1 VIAKSTVIEGRG
13 GKSGGRAAKVV
24 GLTSG
29 GLRCVLATG
38 LRSPQGGLTAAQ
50 KSAEGKVGGSA
61 PPKARTVE
69 VVSRAVY
76 LARAMRQ
83 KNQIELNS
91 GTGAEGEAQSAAV
104 RETEA
109 SAAKASLEHPAVAGP
124 SMEAVVER
132 ENLKKALAQVK
143 RNKGA
148 AGVDGMTVGELPG
161 YLKEHWPTIRARLL
175 DGTYKP
181 QPVRRVEIPKASGG
195 LRPLGIPTV
204 LDRFIQQA
212 VMQVLQADWDG
223 TFSEASFGF
232 RPGRSAHQ
240 AVERAQAYIA
250 SGHAVVVDID
260 LEKFFER
267 VNHDILMGLVAKR
280 VADKRLLKLTRG
292 FLNAG
297 GMEGGSVSPT
307 EEGTPQ
313 GGPLS
318 PLLSNLMLDV
328 LDKELQK
335 RGHRFVRYADDCNI
349 YVRSQ
354 RAGER
359 VLAGIERFLEKRLKL
374 KINKAKSAVAK
385 PSVRKFLGFSFTGG
399 TEPRRR
405 IAPQALARFKAR
417 VRELTRRTRGRSLA
431 QIVKELSVYLIGWR
445 GYFGSCQTPSVLRK
459 LDEWIR
465 RRLRTIA
472 WKQWKYGPARFAEL
486 RRRGVGRNLAAQ
498 TAGNPHGPWR
508 LANSPALTIALP
520 NGFFVSLGLASVA
533 AKQSA

>member
-1 VIAKSTVIEGRG
+1 
-13 GKSGGRAAKVV
+13 
-24 GLTSG
+24 
-29 GLRCVLATG
+29 
-38 LRSPQGGLTAAQ
+38 
-50 KSAEGKVGGSA
+50 
-61 PPKARTVE
+61 
-69 VVSRAVY
+69 
-76 LARAMRQ
+76 MRQ
-83 KNQIELNS
+83 KSQVELNS
-91 GTGAEGEAQSAAV
+91 GTGAEGEAQSAAA
-104 RETEA
+104 REIEA
-109 SAAKASLEHPAVAGP
+109 SAAKTSLERPAVAGP

-132 ENLKKALAQVK
+132 ENLKNALAQVT
-143 RNKGA
+143 RNKGT
-148 AGVDGMTVGELPG
+148 AGVDGMTVGELPAH
-161 YLKEHWPTIRARLL
+161 LKEHWLAIRAQLL

-212 VMQVLQADWDG
+212 VLQVLQADWDG

-232 RPGRSAHQ
+232 RPSRSAHQ

-260 LEKFFER
+260 LEKFFDR

-280 VADKRLLKLTRG
+280 VTDKRLLKLIRA

-297 GMEGGSVSPT
+297 VMEGGLVSST
-307 EEGTPQ
+307 DEGTPQ

-328 LDKELQK
+328 LDKELEK

-354 RAGER
+354 KAGER
-359 VLAGIERFLEKRLKL
+359 VLAGIEKFLEKRLKL

-405 IAPQALARFKAR
+405 IAPQALTRFKAK
-417 VRELTRRTRGRSLA
+417 VRELTRRTCGRSLA
-431 QIVKELSVYLIGWR
+431 QIVKELSVYLKGWR
-445 GYFGSCQTPSVLRK
+445 GYFGFCQTPSVLQA
-459 LDEWIR
+459 LDEWTR
-465 RRLRTIA
+465 RRLRAIA
-472 WKQWKYGPARFAEL
+472 WKQWKRGSTRFAEL

-498 TAGNPHGPWR
+498 TVGNPHGPWR
-508 LANSPALTIALP
+508 LANSPALTIAMP
-520 NGFFVSLGLASVA
+520 IAFFRALGLASVA
-533 AKQSA
+533 AQQPA